1 MSFPAAADPRSAGRE
16 AAERRNWVDAYELL
30 RSVDD
35 PGPGDLELRADV
47 ALWSRHG
54 QERMDLLE
62 RAAAEY
68 LRAEDLHGAA
78 RVSLKLCRDHWE
90 RGDAAVASGC
100 LHHARSLL
108 AGLPESPEHAYLM
121 WNLARGAMH
130 RGDIDALVA
139 RATEAIEIARR
150 VGSRDVEALG
160 TLDMG
165 HALVASGRFDEGMAL
180 MDEANAA
187 ASSGTLDLQTAGT
200 IYCSTIWSCRNL
212 GDWRRAAAWTDVSL
226 RWCDRQG
233 VTGFPGLCRFHR
245 AEVLRMRGA
254 LDEAEI
260 DARVA
265 IDELISERPLYA
277 GWGYMELGEI
287 RRRRGDIAEAEA
299 AFETALELGTDPQP
313 GYALLRL
320 AMGDIAGARAMIARA
335 LAASDIM
342 SREERVLCLPA
353 AVTIALAA
361 NDADGASEQLSE
373 LQTLAT
379 RLGTS
384 HGRAVASCAQ
394 GEIALAKGQPGDARE
409 PLRRAWDAWCE
420 TDAPYEA
427 ATTRVLL
434 AIAHRTVGDEAAARI
449 ELAAALTT
457 FERLG
462 AHRKADEV
470 RALLLVPATA
480 ANPERVRTT
489 FVLVDMVGST
499 PLVELLGDD
508 AWTELLAWYE
518 RTLRSLF
525 DVDDGRVVKQE
536 GDGFFVTFDQASGAL
551 DCSIGIQRGLVAH
564 RRDHGFAPRVRIGLH
579 TANAHRREGDYAG
592 LGVHTAA
599 RIAGCAD
606 ADEIVAS
613 RDTLAASEGAY
624 QVGDARLLALKGLSE
639 EVEVATVAWR

>member
-1 MSFPAAADPRSAGRE
+1 V
-16 AAERRNWVDAYELL
+16 AAEGRHWADAYELL

-35 PGPGDLELRADV
+35 PGPEDLELLADV

-54 QERMDLLE
+54 KERLDLLE
-62 RAAAEY
+62 RASAGY
-68 LRAEDLHGAA
+68 LRAEDLHSAA
-78 RVSLKLCRDHWE
+78 RVSLKLSRDHWE
-90 RGDAAVASGC
+90 HGDAAVASGC
-100 LHHARSLL
+100 LHQASSLL
-108 AGLPESPEHAYLM
+108 ADLPESPEHAYLM
-121 WNLARGAMH
+121 WNLARVAMNV
-130 RGDIDALVA
+130 GDIDALIA
-139 RATEAIEIARR
+139 RATEATEIARR
-150 VGSRDVEALG
+150 VGSRDVEALA

-165 HALVASGRFDEGMAL
+165 HALVALGRFDEGMAL

-226 RWCDRQG
+226 RWCDRQR

-254 LDEAEI
+254 LDDAEI
-260 DARVA
+260 DARDA
-265 IDELISERPLYA
+265 IDELSSERPLYA

-287 RRRRGDIAEAEA
+287 LRRRGNIAEAEA
-299 AFETALELGTDPQP
+299 AFENALKLGTDPQP

-320 AMGDIAGARAMIARA
+320 EMGDIAGARAMIVRA
-335 LAASDIM
+335 LAASDVM
-342 SREERVLCLPA
+342 SLEERVLRLPG
-353 AVTIALAA
+353 AVTVALAA
-361 NDADGASEQLSE
+361 NDADGASEHLTE
-373 LQTLAT
+373 LQSLAT
-379 RLGTS
+379 RLGTP

-394 GEIALAKGQPGDARE
+394 GEIALATGHPGDARE
-409 PLRRAWDAWCE
+409 PLRRAWEAWCE

-434 AIAHRTVGDEAAARI
+434 GIAHRTVGDEAAARI

-470 RALLLVPATA
+470 RTLLLVPTTA
-480 ANPERVRTT
+480 AYSERVRTT
-489 FVLVDMVGST
+489 FVFVDMVGST

-508 AWTELLAWYE
+508 AWSNLLAWYE

-525 DVDDGRVVKQE
+525 DVNNGSVVSQE
-536 GDGFFVTFDQASGAL
+536 GDGFFVTFDQTSAAL
-551 DCSIGIQRGLVAH
+551 DCAIGIQQGLAAH

-579 TANAHRREGDYAG
+579 TADARRREGDYAG

-613 RDTLAASEGAY
+613 RDTLAGSEGAY
-624 QVGDARLLALKGLSE
+624 EVGNPRLQALKGLSD
-639 EVEVATVAWR
+639 EVEVVTVGWR